1 MDSIIDRIAK
11 WPGPTSL
18 EEGYNFCGQLC
29 RTYSEADAEVRDAI
43 RKAVAS
49 NENVR
54 GSLLYNTTSEVGPG
68 GFLVETAR
76 RAHEAGDYLSYLRR
90 ALLAIS
96 MTDGFDDSRD
106 TLMWLAEQWR
116 EAEAQSVDPAPLYEE
131 IGNISS
137 TEPIHMIGGPTA
149 GMILQML
156 DERRREQLKWS

>member
-1 MDSIIDRIAK
+1 
-11 WPGPTSL
+11 
-18 EEGYNFCGQLC
+18 
-29 RTYSEADAEVRDAI
+29 
-43 RKAVAS
+43 
-49 NENVR
+49 
-54 GSLLYNTTSEVGPG
+54 
-68 GFLVETAR
+68 
-76 RAHEAGDYLSYLRR
+76 
-90 ALLAIS
+90 